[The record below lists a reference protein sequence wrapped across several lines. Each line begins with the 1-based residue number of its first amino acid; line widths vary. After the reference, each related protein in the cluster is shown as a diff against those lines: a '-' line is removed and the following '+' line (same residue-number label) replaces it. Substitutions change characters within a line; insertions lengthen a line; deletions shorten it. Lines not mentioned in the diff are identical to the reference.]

1 MPVVAGLAF
10 GALFLV
16 WLIAMRP
23 RKTGQPAQT

>member
-1 MPVVAGLAF
+1 MPVAAGLAF

-23 RKTGQPAQT
+23 RKTGEPAQS